1 MRTSCYLATV
11 RKSAISSS
19 TLSCSYRAELLS
31 LISDQ
36 IQRRKSVQKKI
47 IIDDFKPAL
56 LRTLKDHKRF
66 VAAENSVEYRISL
79 LHYCFNELLIRLT

>member
-1 MRTSCYLATV
+1 M
-11 RKSAISSS
+11 
-19 TLSCSYRAELLS
+19 
-31 LISDQ
+31 
-36 IQRRKSVQKKI
+36 

-79 LHYCFNELLIRLT
+79 LRYCFNELLIRLT